1 MSKPD
6 SSTLIGDVLIDR
18 RHVQSLLLA
27 PTLTLQANQRCWT
40 RLFFHSSKAT
50 SSGPTTQQKHDKHE
64 QALPGNRNPELS
76 GGCATWIDFRSPDRS
91 GASSSAL
98 GLTNSGM
105 LVADTIIVLHP
116 PQSSG
121 KSTSDGLLS
130 PCNREDQ
137 QPCSI
142 NAAKMSKSACSR
154 DTDRNLPPDELP
166 IQAFTPRLVS
176 SHARS
181 SLCSQPKIVRHLQ
194 VPSGSERFRFEY
206 DPLLSPSP
214 KRSVSS

>member
-1 MSKPD
+1 MQTND
-6 SSTLIGDVLIDR
+6 AFFLLFQ
-18 RHVQSLLLA
+18 RHELR
-27 PTLTLQANQRCWT
+27 TDHT
-40 RLFFHSSKAT
+40 
-50 SSGPTTQQKHDKHE
+50 
-64 QALPGNRNPELS
+64 NRNTTSANRHFQET
-76 GGCATWIDFRSPDRS
+76 ATLNCLAVAPLGSDPGLQTGRVP
-91 GASSSAL
+91 ASSSAL

-105 LVADTIIVLHP
+105 LVVDTIIVLHP

-121 KSTSDGLLS
+121 TSTSDGSLL

-137 QPCSI
+137 EPCSI
-142 NAAKMSKSACSR
+142 GAAKISKSACCK

-166 IQAFTPRLVS
+166 VQAFTPRLVS